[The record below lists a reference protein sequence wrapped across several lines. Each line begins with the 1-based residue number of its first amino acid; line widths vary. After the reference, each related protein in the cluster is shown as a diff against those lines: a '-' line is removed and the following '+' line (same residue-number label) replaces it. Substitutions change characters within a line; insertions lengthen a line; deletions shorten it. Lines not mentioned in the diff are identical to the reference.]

1 MVHNITCNIFQIH
14 KVFLVHLRSKCLTLV
29 ENFDS
34 DVMNETREI
43 SIVIKFDMF
52 DMPEVNF
59 NDRGLFIT
67 QKNVDFELITIIKVT
82 NHTEPQQ

>member
-1 MVHNITCNIFQIH
+1 M
-14 KVFLVHLRSKCLTLV
+14 
-29 ENFDS
+29 
-34 DVMNETREI
+34 REALKI
-43 SIVIKFDMF
+43 SIVIKFDIF

-67 QKNVDFELITIIKVT
+67 QKIVDFELITIIKVT